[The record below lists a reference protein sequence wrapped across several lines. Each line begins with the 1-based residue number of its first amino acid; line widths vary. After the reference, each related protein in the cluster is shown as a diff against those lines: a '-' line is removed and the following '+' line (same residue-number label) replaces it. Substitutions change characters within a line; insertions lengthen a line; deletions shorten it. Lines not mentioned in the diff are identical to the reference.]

1 MVVLDSHH
9 AARVGF
15 KNLVSNIIRKHLTS
29 IPEAHNICIDVF
41 VAEQIEHVKGNLEWK
56 YISFN
61 TL

>member
-1 MVVLDSHH
+1 MVVLDSHR

-41 VAEQIEHVKGNLEWK
+41 VAEQIEHV
-56 YISFN
+56 
-61 TL
+61 